1 MANPADRKTGVYYPD
16 GREIPKE
23 DLPTA
28 LAKDQAR
35 WMAGTKVPM
44 VAPDGTGWEIPAE
57 AARAQLQKGWRPR
70 DAHEHALA
78 VAKKQPLSMTE
89 ALGAT
94 AAGFTEALPFGRLA
108 TDQFLTEQE
117 REIMMAKAPLIHGAA
132 EVGGFVAPLFV
143 TGGLSAVARAGAG
156 GLARVAASTAARAA
170 TAPARGLSAL
180 ASRAGTVAASGI
192 ESTVAKRAVA
202 TGVASGIE
210 GATYAAGNELARQ
223 MRGDQDFNAEAF
235 ASAVGVGALFGTA
248 TGAGLGAAGS
258 LAAKGAKRGADAY
271 RGLTRRASGADDAAS
286 AAGVRLSE
294 SDAWALKSVGVT
306 PGQHKGIPIENLQRA
321 AQELKDL
328 GIISKSVR
336 GAISEDLVT
345 KAHKFDKA
353 FEEMGKAYPG
363 LYKEADALIGK
374 LPSLHPKATVAE
386 AISSSAQLARKEAV
400 VKTLTQRIRALR
412 DRAFG
417 DGEYG
422 RVADKLEESWLGPLQ
437 HARTLEDLHKLDGDL
452 RRTAET
458 LKAGSIGKT
467 ETDLFRGDLK
477 TKIRKLITEASPE
490 LGVKLRKLDDAYAA
504 FAAVKKPI
512 ADAAASGQAKTI
524 SGMTPYEA
532 TLGVGGIAFGTPGIG
547 AALAGAHAVV
557 RHLKGS
563 DRFAAAAA
571 RLTEEVADVATKKRF
586 TIAGAIKDAAARSP
600 VKISLGTPGRLAA
613 LTRDY
618 HEKADS
624 ARQAVVNPQPAMI
637 RIANNLAPIARANPD
652 QARRMAELYADDLA
666 WLASRVPPGWD
677 ADEDLNF
684 LLQTAAQRSQAVPPS
699 AATKF
704 VRRSNVLADPL
715 KEVEKVSGKSGA
727 LPAPETAEVLRERRP
742 KIRER
747 VEKEFDQ
754 QALTLAEKGQK
765 MTYKTRVQA
774 SILTGK
780 PYDPSM
786 RPISIQFSQG
796 RWNAK
801 TAPAPVSGSGA
812 GGGTRRGRV
821 TQTTRGRV
829 TRFNTTAQQTMEPSD
844 V

>member
-89 ALGAT
+89 ALGA
-94 AAGFTEALPFGRLA
+94 AATGFAEGLLPGGRAL

-117 REIMMAKAPLIHGAA
+117 RDVLLAKAPLVHGAA
-132 EVGGFVAPLFV
+132 EVAGFAAPMLV
-143 TGGLSAVARAGAG
+143 TGGTAGAARVGAG
-156 GLARVAASTAARAA
+156 GLVRGAAGTAARAA

-180 ASRAGTVAASGI
+180 ASRAGTAAASGI

-235 ASAVGVGALFGTA
+235 ASAVGTGALFGTA
-248 TGAGLGAAGS
+248 TGAGLGAAGA

-321 AQELKDL
+321 AQEMKDL

-363 LYKEADALIGK
+363 LYKEADALLGK
-374 LPSLHPKATVAE
+374 LPSLHPEAAAAE
-386 AISSSAQLARKEAV
+386 AISSSAQLSRKVAVVDTLTNRTAALYERGGEYAKVARK
-400 VKTLTQRIRALR
+400 
-412 DRAFG
+412 
-417 DGEYG
+417 
-422 RVADKLEESWLGPLQ
+422 LEGGWLEPLQ
-437 HARTLEDLHKLDGDL
+437 HARTIEELHKIDGDL

-458 LKAGSIGKT
+458 LKAGSIGAVET
-467 ETDLFRGDLK
+467 ELFRGDLK
-477 TKIRKLITEASPE
+477 TKIRELITEASPE

-600 VKISLGTPGRLAA
+600 VKISLGTPGRLTA

-618 HEKADS
+618 HEKADT

-666 WLASRVPPGWD
+666 WLASHVPPGWD